1 MDPEPSHN
9 ICITKRIKPSV
20 VALGLD
26 DVLLGYRYSLPGQR
40 GAAGLLGPRKKEI
53 IIKQVRKATK

>member
-1 MDPEPSHN
+1 MSE
-9 ICITKRIKPSV
+9 PSV